1 MNVYLIFYITF
12 LEIQLAYSL
21 LYTDTNRKITAV
33 GKFEATIII
42 CLFVTSKDF
51 TNCSSVVILL
61 ANNCSKST
69 IKTLEQPPKDVV
81 LVYYCCLEQ
90 VISQMEL
97 LLYTHLYPAAI
108 YLLKVNNGNNITICE
123 TVQS

>member
-69 IKTLEQPPKDVV
+69 IRTLEQPPKDVV
-81 LVYYCCLEQ
+81 LVY
-90 VISQMEL
+90 L
-97 LLYTHLYPAAI
+97 LLLRAGNFPNGIITLYPPVPSRH
-108 YLLKVNNGNNITICE
+108 LLAQSQQWKQHNNM
-123 TVQS
+123 